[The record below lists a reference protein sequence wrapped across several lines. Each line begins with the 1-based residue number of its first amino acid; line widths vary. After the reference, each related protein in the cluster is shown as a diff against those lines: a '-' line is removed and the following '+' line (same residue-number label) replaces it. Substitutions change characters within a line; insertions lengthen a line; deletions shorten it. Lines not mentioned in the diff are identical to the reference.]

1 MERRCNTLM
10 EKAIQ
15 IALSKLTPHDHG
27 ICVKI
32 LVAAQVPVE
41 TISRLIFLPHRR
53 RTRDRRQDGAMATII
68 SRARGILNC
77 SNLQDA
83 VDYLR
88 LKRVPEHLMQRALQH
103 TEHREA

>member
-1 MERRCNTLM
+1 M
-10 EKAIQ
+10 
-15 IALSKLTPHDHG
+15 
-27 ICVKI
+27 KI

-53 RTRDRRQDGAMATII
+53 RTRDRRQDSATATII

-88 LKRVPEHLMQRALQH
+88 LKRVPEDLMQRALH
-103 TEHREA
+103 HPEHREA